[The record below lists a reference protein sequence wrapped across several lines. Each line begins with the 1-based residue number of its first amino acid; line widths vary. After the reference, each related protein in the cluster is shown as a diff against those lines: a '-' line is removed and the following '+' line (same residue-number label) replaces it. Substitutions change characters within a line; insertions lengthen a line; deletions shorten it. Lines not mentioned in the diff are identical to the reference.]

1 MKKFVLVLPVFI
13 LLGCAHPATISTP
26 SEEKI
31 REYSS
36 TAVTLSDFSMKIVA
50 YYQLQ
55 NLSVPEGFDTQQ
67 FFGLLE
73 KIYPDQSRVK
83 FIQNNYRVY
92 VHSLDGGYSVML
104 CDPKTDQK
112 IMEDLSCHLDRVEIR
127 SWGSTGPIQCS
138 FENNWKSYCE

>member
-1 MKKFVLVLPVFI
+1 MKKFVLVLLI
-13 LLGCAHPATISTP
+13 LILVGCAHPGTIPMP

-50 YYQLQ
+50 YYQSQ
-55 NLSVPEGFDTQQ
+55 NISVPEGFDTRQ

-127 SWGSTGPIQCS
+127 SWDTGPIQCS
-138 FENNWKSYCE
+138 FENNWKSHCE